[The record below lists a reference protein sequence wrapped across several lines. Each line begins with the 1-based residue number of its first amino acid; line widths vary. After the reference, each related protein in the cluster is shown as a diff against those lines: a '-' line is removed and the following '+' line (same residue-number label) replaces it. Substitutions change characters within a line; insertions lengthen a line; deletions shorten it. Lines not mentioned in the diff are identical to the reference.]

1 MDPSQSNSR
10 ECQLQAIDAEIK
22 LLEESIRALRRRRNT
37 LAPISSL
44 PTEVIT
50 AIFSAVRVP
59 VAPSPLIP
67 FTLYG
72 KSDNLP
78 WIRLAH
84 VCQHWREIAF
94 NQPLFWS
101 RLDFTN
107 FTSAAA
113 TEILTRAKTVPL
125 HLAARVPGHWD
136 DGRFTA
142 FQKELHTHAT
152 QICHLDINAEYSHLR
167 KILEGLVSPAPTL
180 EYLSLSCEECR
191 TRAIPSRV
199 SVPDM
204 LFDGTTPRLSCLE
217 LRNCEISWKSP
228 LLKGLR
234 YLEIRTLSANARPGL
249 SVWLDALDEMPQL
262 KMLILHSASPIAPP
276 TALPSDMTRTITLP
290 FLTLLNIF
298 GSARDC
304 GLALAHLILPALT
317 RLSLTI
323 ESNYRNGSDIQ
334 EILPYVS
341 QHARALQHTHPLQS
355 LIVRSDRRCTDMFAW
370 TGSDIDVKLFKPID
384 FLDAML
390 TAPLAFS
397 FSNDN
402 WFLGAHSEIFD
413 AAIAALPLDTLMTL
427 VSENRTSYLN
437 KQVWLHHAPRWP
449 LLQRVC
455 LSPSSARG
463 FTQMLLEDNGECESP
478 LLPSLTKL
486 ILVDTEM
493 SGRRTHRL
501 CDALMKRVEQGVP
514 LEALDLHAC
523 LATSRAVE
531 LLSEIVVDVIGPVQT
546 LKKRA
551 YRRSTW
557 DEAARGTFVK
567 DDSSAS
573 GIEDYDED
581 DPGNDDEVWGNWGID
596 DDEDEDDEDQ
606 TDYW

>member
-1 MDPSQSNSR
+1 MDPSQPNSR

-22 LLEESIRALRRRRNT
+22 SLEESIRALRRRRNA
-37 LAPISSL
+37 LAPISSP

-50 AIFSAVRVP
+50 AIFYALRVP

-67 FTLYG
+67 FTLGG

-113 TEILTRAKTVPL
+113 TEVLTRAKTVPL
-125 HLAARVPGHWD
+125 HLAARIPGHWD

-142 FQKELHTHAT
+142 FQKELRTHTA
-152 QICHLDINAEYSHLR
+152 QICHLDINAEYFHLR

-180 EYLSLSCEECR
+180 EYLSLSCEGYR
-191 TRAIPSRV
+191 SRVKSSRV
-199 SVPDM
+199 SIPDM
-204 LFDGTTPRLSCLE
+204 LFGGTTPRLSCLE
-217 LRNCEISWKSP
+217 IRNCEISWKSP
-228 LLKGLR
+228 LLKGLK
-234 YLEIRTLSANARPGL
+234 YLEIRTLSAEARPSL

-262 KMLILHSASPIAPP
+262 KMLILHSASPIALP
-276 TALPSDMTRTITLP
+276 TSLPSDITRTIKLP

-298 GSARDC
+298 ASARDC
-304 GLALAHLILPALT
+304 GLALAHLILPALS
-317 RLSLTI
+317 RLSLTV
-323 ESNYRNGSDIQ
+323 ESSCTNGSDVQ
-334 EILPYVS
+334 EILPYFS
-341 QHARALQHTHPLQS
+341 QHARALQHTQPLQS
-355 LIVRSDRRCTDMFAW
+355 LIVRSDRTCTDMFAW

-390 TAPLAFS
+390 TASLVFS

-402 WFLGAHSEIFD
+402 WFRGAHSEIFD
-413 AAIAALPLDTLMTL
+413 AAMAALPLDTLMTL

-463 FTQMLLEDNGECESP
+463 FTQMLLEDNGECESS

-486 ILVDTEM
+486 ILVDTEL
-493 SGRRTHRL
+493 SARRTHRL

-523 LATSRAVE
+523 LATSRSVE
-531 LLSEIVVDVIGPVQT
+531 LLSEIVADVLGPVQS

-551 YRRSTW
+551 HRISIW
-557 DEAARGTFVK
+557 DEAAHGAFVK

-573 GIEDYDED
+573 EIDDYDED
-581 DPGNDDEVWGNWGID
+581 HPGSDDEVWGNWDID
-596 DDEDEDDEDQ
+596 DDEDDDDDE
-606 TDYW
+606 TNYW